1 MAKMPEKKR
10 KKGISKNPPPEPI
23 FPDTKIFKEG
33 KDKPEKKKVEKEN
46 PFIGKPEMVT
56 PLIFPSKERILSN
69 WFLKKHR
76 QYFYREGLEMYS
88 HMLAKRLLQI
98 VGNEPDH
105 EIAKVLRKENA

>member
-33 KDKPEKKKVEKEN
+33 KDKPEKKKVE
-46 PFIGKPEMVT
+46 
-56 PLIFPSKERILSN
+56 KERILSN